1 MRWFTFLVAGCPENE
16 GAHRCGAVARS
27 LRGGLPSSRLGSVS
41 QTRGVGL
48 AKEIGEARPFFYFF
62 YFLFFYFIPIHNYTQ
77 ERAPN

>member
-1 MRWFTFLVAGCPENE
+1 VAWDGLGE
-16 GAHRCGAVARS
+16 AVWRGPKRA
-27 LRGGLPSSRLGSVS
+27 LLLADWRGG
-41 QTRGVGL
+41 GVGL